1 LIDFASKALLP
12 EGTPE
17 GQVRAVTCGD
27 DLITVGA
34 GAGTG
39 KTWVLSARFARLLF
53 SDPECLPQNIL
64 TLTFTEAAAREMQD
78 RIRRRTLALIASLPY
93 RQRPQWR
100 VVEEGFDEMWISTIH
115 SFASRVIRE
124 SGLSLDVDP
133 RSGVVSAPQ
142 EDAFW
147 GSLERAVENLDL
159 LPLAVHGNK
168 TLRETASFLKSDATL
183 LAALEKWGPSVLS
196 KVAYDVTELHSSL
209 GHSYETLLAWAD
221 DVEQAGA
228 TLLDAHA
235 REAHEAV
242 LELLRPRW
250 AEAWQLWKTIF
261 AELGPEI
268 FQARDRAL
276 EKTEAKRLNP
286 AIPLAEAAEKWQ
298 ELLDLETL
306 PAASVQ
312 RAFYL
317 DLCAKLSGDGSKLFK
332 TIAGYLGQSSA
343 TWRNAQ
349 AAWAALSELPPD
361 SPLSDPEQR
370 LRASLLRLS
379 AFAWGV
385 WNETKHR
392 RGLLSFSDM
401 IDFASQ
407 SILRDDRT
415 KGFKHVL
422 IDEFQ
427 DTDPQQDI
435 MIRAMREKE
444 SAKLFLVGDPKQAIY
459 RFRHADLTLFAD
471 YVSQSR
477 ASNAHVA
484 LDVSF
489 RTRAV
494 LMDRINALFAR
505 VWKDGLGAG
514 KRMKGLKF
522 EPLSV
527 PELPERE
534 LATVPPFTLLLSVK
548 KGRGDNARERLD
560 AGLARMFLRHVEEGR
575 TVWDKERRCLR
586 PVRWKDFAVLTP
598 TRSEYE
604 ILEAAFEEEG
614 VPVAFE
620 KSMSYFSRGEVVDV
634 VNTLRAAAFLDDETA
649 LGGWL
654 ASPFSGVPQR
664 EAQACFQASVSSPLC
679 HVLQERLP
687 AAAERLSYIRR
698 LGGLKGPSAV
708 LSYLLEDRKWLASF
722 DAAQRLRVV
731 SNVTRAITVA
741 RQYENGV
748 SPSLAGCAQWL
759 DTALRTDRAIEEP
772 EWVESDTDAVRV
784 MTVHASKGLEFPVV
798 AVMRME
804 RGPRGRTL
812 ATVAASKHMGVA
824 LSDIPDMMKSS
835 ESETEPGDEIK
846 AHSLK
851 WERALEAQSELEES
865 TRLFYVAA
873 TRAQDSLILCGIVNE
888 GSGGERTAKNDTWLF
903 WTLNWLAEEQDCD
916 WRDLEGPPLVY
927 AESQE
932 APTKAVLPLFSEK
945 TPKEP
950 ANGFASELESEFEF
964 EKSMPLSMPLPAM
977 DVVLSSFSATSFAL
991 FEWCPFAWR
1000 RRHRQGLDLRWEIP
1014 DTDSVGGS
1022 ELGTIAHWVLSR
1034 WDMREETLRGW
1045 LDSATVELRL
1055 PTTLRRTWRDAEN
1068 REALRE
1074 WLTDF
1079 SRSDEGRSLANAVQK
1094 GVLRRENPF
1103 CMTIDATDTV
1113 SPFGRGSA
1121 TRLVGAT
1128 DAMWREEGFWHV
1140 RDYKITLSD
1149 NAPAE
1154 LYRAQLAFYALVV
1167 KLLAERLPLPF
1178 DGVDVGLI
1186 FLREGGRLG
1195 DTKNFPWDGDW
1206 AAIRNQVVTATRTAA
1221 QGPWVPRREHCRRCP
1236 WRLKCPKR

>member
-17 GQVRAVTCGD
+17 GQARAVSCD
-27 DLITVGA
+27 DGLITVGA

-78 RIRRRTLALIASLPY
+78 RIRRRTFELIASLPGLSD
-93 RQRPQWR
+93 QQKAEWR
-100 VVEEGFDEMWISTIH
+100 VVEDGFDEMWISTIH

-124 SGLSLDVDP
+124 SGLSLDLDP

-147 GSLERAVENLDL
+147 GSLERALENLDL
-159 LPLAVHGNK
+159 LPLALHANK

-196 KVAYDVTELHSSL
+196 ELAHDVTELHSSL
-209 GHSYETLLAWAD
+209 GHSYETLLTWAD
-221 DVEQAGA
+221 DVEQVGA

-235 REAHEAV
+235 RKASEAV

-250 AEAWQLWKTIF
+250 AEAWLLWKEIF
-261 AELGPEI
+261 ADAELRRGI
-268 FQARDRAL
+268 FEARDRAL
-276 EKTEAKRLNP
+276 EKTEAKRINP
-286 AIPLAEAAEKWQ
+286 AIPLADVAETWQAFLLEAS
-298 ELLDLETL
+298 
-306 PAASVQ
+306 PSPNVQ

-317 DLCAKLSGDGSKLFK
+317 DLCSKLSGDNSKLFK
-332 TIAGYLGQSSA
+332 AIAGRLGQTSGR
-343 TWRNAQ
+343 WRDAQ
-349 AAWAALSELPPD
+349 ANWIALSEYPPS
-361 SPLSDPEQR
+361 SPLSQQEQR
-370 LRASLLRLS
+370 LRTSLLRLS

-385 WNETKHR
+385 WNETKRR

-407 SILRDDRT
+407 SILKDART

-435 MIRAMREKE
+435 MIRTLREKE
-444 SAKLFLVGDPKQAIY
+444 GAKLFLVGDPKQAIY

-477 ASNAHVA
+477 ASNSDVT

-489 RTRAV
+489 RTRAA
-494 LMDRINALFAR
+494 LMERINSLFAR
-505 VWKDGLGAG
+505 VWKDGLGVG
-514 KRMKGLKF
+514 KRMEGLKF

-527 PELPERE
+527 PELPERQ

-560 AGLARMFLRHVEEGR
+560 VGLARMFARHVKEGR
-575 TVWDKERRCLR
+575 TIWDKERRCLR

-598 TRSEYE
+598 TRGEYE

-614 VPVAFE
+614 VPVVFE

-634 VNTLRAAAFLDDETA
+634 VNTLRVAAFPDDETA

-654 ASPFSGVPQR
+654 ASPFSGVPQQ
-664 EAQACFQASVSSPLC
+664 EVQACLQTSAPLPG
-679 HVLQERLP
+679 VVRERLP
-687 AAAERLSYIRR
+687 AAAQRLSYIRR
-698 LGGLKGPSAV
+698 LGSLKGPSAV
-708 LSYLLEDRKWLASF
+708 LSYLLEDRRWLASF

-731 SNVTRAITVA
+731 GNVTRAIAVA

-759 DTALRTDRAIEEP
+759 DTALRAGRAIEEP
-772 EWVESDTDAVRV
+772 EWMEPDADAVRV

-804 RGPRGRTL
+804 RGSRPRILT
-812 ATVAASKHMGVA
+812 TVVASKHMGVA
-824 LSDIPDMMKSS
+824 LSDMPDMMKPDAD
-835 ESETEPGDEIK
+835 EKDPEGEPEVK
-846 AHSLK
+846 MYSLK

-873 TRAQDSLILCGIVNE
+873 TRAQDSLILCGVVNE
-888 GSGGERTAKNDTWLF
+888 EDGGERTVKNDTWLS
-903 WTLNWLAEEQDCD
+903 WTLDWLAAERDCD
-916 WRDLEGPPLVY
+916 WRDLAGPPLVY

-932 APTKAVLPLFSEK
+932 PPSKELSILPLFGENE
-945 TPKEP
+945 TE
-950 ANGFASELESEFEF
+950 NELEGELGN
-964 EKSMPLSMPLPAM
+964 SMPLSMSLPGA
-977 DVVLSSFSATSFAL
+977 DIALSSFSATSFAL

-1000 RRHRQGLDLRWEIP
+1000 RRHRQGLDLRWEVP
-1014 DTDSVGGS
+1014 DADSVGGS
-1022 ELGTIAHWVLSR
+1022 ELGSIAHWILSR
-1034 WDMREETLRGW
+1034 WDMREETLRDW
-1045 LDSATVELRL
+1045 LDNATVELRL
-1055 PTTLRRTWRDAEN
+1055 STALRETWRNAEN
-1068 REALRE
+1068 RKALLG
-1074 WLTDF
+1074 WFTDF
-1079 SRSDEGRSLANAVQK
+1079 SRSDEGRSLADAIQK
-1094 GVLRRENPF
+1094 GTLRRESPF
-1103 CMTIDATDTV
+1103 CMAIDAANDA
-1113 SPFGRGSA
+1113 PDEGRGSPV
-1121 TRLVGAT
+1121 RLVGAT
-1128 DAMWREEGFWHV
+1128 DVVWREEGRWHV

-1167 KLLAERLPLPF
+1167 KLLTERLSLPF

-1195 DTKNFPWDGDW
+1195 DTKNFPGDGDW
-1206 AAIRNQVVTATRTAA
+1206 AAMQSQIAA
-1221 QGPWVPRREHCRRCP
+1221 VARAAARGPWIPHHERCHRCP
-1236 WRLKCPKR
+1236 WRLKCPKRA